1 MSLDELARPFVVEQ
15 VGKPEGWFALDST
28 LGGDEFE
35 PSVPGRERVSPFG
48 NETGHRGA
56 RGSLVTVAHLTG
68 DRGFESISLQRR
80 VSCELDSPGFG
91 HLHGVRHPGPC
102 RHNLEVGG
110 AGSEYFIA
118 RVLLHHPRAQYL
130 A

>member
-28 LGGDEFE
+28 LEGDEFE

-48 NETGHRGA
+48 YETGHRGA

-68 DRGFESISLQRR
+68 DRGFESISLQER
-80 VSCELDSPGFG
+80 VHCELD
-91 HLHGVRHPGPC
+91 HDVELAVDVEIR
-102 RHNLEVGG
+102 
-110 AGSEYFIA
+110 A
-118 RVLLHHPRAQYL
+118 RRSRA
-130 A
+130 AIRSASGRAAA